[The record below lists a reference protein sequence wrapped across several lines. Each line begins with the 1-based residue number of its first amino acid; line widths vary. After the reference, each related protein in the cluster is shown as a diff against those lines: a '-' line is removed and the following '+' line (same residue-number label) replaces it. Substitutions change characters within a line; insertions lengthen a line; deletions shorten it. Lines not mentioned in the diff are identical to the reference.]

1 MRLHA
6 LTFAL
11 LCALSAPVLADE
23 AAKPAPAAP
32 AAPKVKWVLPWKPGL
47 ALAYATED
55 TTTEEK
61 DGTTT
66 RTRGTDTTRVRV
78 AAGADGGFVQT
89 WTGEGGKYD
98 LLEGPPSA
106 QAMLK
111 ETRAAAAAFEGTPI
125 EVRLAADG
133 TYAGV
138 RNIEPLVAKMRELM
152 QPVIV
157 AGVEAE
163 LAKIEDPKKRE
174 QARAA
179 AQQRVQPTMDRLLT
193 PAYVEALLTRQIQDY
208 DGFHGLELEPDQSY
222 EAETQLPNP
231 LGGTAFPAK
240 ITFSM
245 SVSEDDPEDLYV
257 AWDMVIDPDKAAQ
270 AALEIGEKM
279 AGRKLDK
286 TGKEALAKLDIA
298 DEGIIVVYRPTGVV
312 EMFESTR
319 TTQVPG
325 QSKKIERHRMRL
337 LDGAHDHTWR
347 DAQETAG
354 AEAAK
359 DEQG

>member
-6 LTFAL
+6 LALAL

-23 AAKPAPAAP
+23 AAKPAAP

-89 WTGEGGKYD
+89 WIGEGSKYD

-106 QAMLK
+106 QAMV
-111 ETRAAAAAFEGTPI
+111 EGTRAAAAAFEGTPI
-125 EVRLAADG
+125 EVQLAADG
-133 TYAGV
+133 TYGGV

-152 QPVIV
+152 KPVIA
-157 AGVEAE
+157 AGLEAE

-179 AQQRVQPTMDRLLT
+179 AQERVQPRMERLLT

-222 EAETQLPNP
+222 EAQTQIPNP
-231 LGGTAFPAK
+231 LGGAALPAK

-270 AALEIGEKM
+270 AALAIGEEM

-286 TGKEALAKLDIA
+286 NDKDALAKLDIA

-325 QSKKIERHRMRL
+325 QSKKVERHRMRL

-359 DEQG
+359 EEQG

>member
-6 LTFAL
+6 LALAL

-23 AAKPAPAAP
+23 AAKPAAP

-66 RTRGTDTTRVRV
+66 RARGTDTTRVRV

-89 WTGEGGKYD
+89 WIGEGSKYD

-106 QAMLK
+106 QAMVK
-111 ETRAAAAAFEGTPI
+111 ETRDAAAAFDGTPI
-125 EVRLAADG
+125 EVQLAADG

-138 RNIEPLVAKMRELM
+138 RNIEPLVTKMRELM
-152 QPVIV
+152 KPVIV
-157 AGVEAE
+157 AGLEAE

-179 AQQRVQPTMDRLLT
+179 AQERVQPMMDRLLT

-222 EAETQLPNP
+222 EAQTQIPNP
-231 LGGTAFPAK
+231 LGGAALPAK

-245 SVSEDDPEDLYV
+245 SVSPDDPEDLFV
-257 AWDMVIDPDKAAQ
+257 AWDMQIDPEKAAA
-270 AALEIGEKM
+270 AALAIGEQI
-279 AGRKLDK
+279 AGKKIDN
-286 TGKEALAKLDIA
+286 TGKDAMRKLDIA
-298 DEGIIVVYRPTGVV
+298 DEGLIIVHRPTGVV
-312 EMFESTR
+312 EMYESTR
-319 TTQVPG
+319 TTQMPG
-325 QSKKIERHRMRL
+325 QLKKVERHRMRL
-337 LDGAHDHTWR
+337 LDGQHEHYWR
-347 DAQETAG
+347 DEETAG
-354 AEAAK
+354 AGESAK
-359 DEQG
+359 AEG